1 METLNISFNAFKAA
15 FPETSKVYAVTSTQ
29 WADGTGSKQVVDL
42 YAVKSGYLMQCS
54 ILENEIDDYALINNT
69 EMGDG
74 VTENAIANAI
84 AVGL

>member
-15 FPETSKVYAVTSTQ
+15 FPKTNKVYAVTSTQ
-29 WADGTGSKQVVDL
+29 WIDASSKRVVDL

-54 ILENEIDDYALINNT
+54 VLESELEGYELLNNA

-74 VTENAIANAI
+74 VTQNAISNAI
-84 AVGL
+84 AVGI

>member
-1 METLNISFNAFKAA
+1 METLNVNFDVFKISFSTTAN
-15 FPETSKVYAVTSTQ
+15 VYSVTSTQ
-29 WADGTGSKQVVDL
+29 WIDGSSKRVVDL

>member
-1 METLNISFNAFKAA
+1 METLNVNFDAFKTA
-15 FPETSKVYAVTSTQ
+15 FPTADNVYSVTSTQ
-29 WADGTGSKQVVDL
+29 WVNSVSVRVVDL
-42 YAVKSGYLMQCS
+42 YGVKSGYLMQCS